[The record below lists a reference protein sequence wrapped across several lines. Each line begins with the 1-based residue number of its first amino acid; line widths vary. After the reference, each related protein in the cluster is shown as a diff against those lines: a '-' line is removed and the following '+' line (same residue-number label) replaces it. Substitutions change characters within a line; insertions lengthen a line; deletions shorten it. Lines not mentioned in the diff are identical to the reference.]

1 MGRYTLKSVL
11 YHQSYPKE
19 WFCYIYTRPIP
30 HYHYCKLCSTNF
42 CATKCENHEKGLN
55 IFCGDDK
62 ECFAWCDDE
71 TKLPAGGKENFNCLE
86 YTLDSI
92 PFPTECKSKFC
103 APPSVPNNVIQDCTA
118 MVRKMSLEIVLLKS
132 F

>member
-1 MGRYTLKSVL
+1 M
-11 YHQSYPKE
+11 QSIK
-19 WFCYIYTRPIP
+19 
-30 HYHYCKLCSTNF
+30 
-42 CATKCENHEKGLN
+42 NHKKGLN
-55 IFCGDDK
+55 IFCGDDN

-86 YTLDSI
+86 YTLDST

-103 APPSVPNNVIQDCTA
+103 APPSVPNNVVQDCTA
-118 MVRKMSLEIVLLKS
+118 MVRKKILESALGMVLLKL